1 MREGGALF
9 RLIVASQCSK
19 VSYVCVTT
27 IYVGM
32 AKRPYINHAVFPK
45 IPLDDCRAPVPVSGT
60 MSQHALS
67 VVSRLASAIL
77 LRLLGC

>member
-1 MREGGALF
+1 MF

-32 AKRPYINHAVFPK
+32 AKRPYINHAVFPD
-45 IPLDDCRAPVPVSGT
+45 IPLDDFRVYSVNVL
-60 MSQHALS
+60 HLVLS
-67 VVSRLASAIL
+67 VYNT
-77 LRLLGC
+77 CQF

>member
-1 MREGGALF
+1 MF

-32 AKRPYINHAVFPK
+32 AKRPYINHAVFHD
-45 IPLDDCRAPVPVSGT
+45 IPLDDFLVYSVNVL
-60 MSQHALS
+60 HLVLS
-67 VVSRLASAIL
+67 V
-77 LRLLGC
+77 